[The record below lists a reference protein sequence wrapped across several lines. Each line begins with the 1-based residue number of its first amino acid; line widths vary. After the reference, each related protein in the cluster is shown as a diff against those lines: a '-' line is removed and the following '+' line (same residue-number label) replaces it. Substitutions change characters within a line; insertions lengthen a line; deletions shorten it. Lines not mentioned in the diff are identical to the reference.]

1 MVPLPP
7 FSSPDSDVDAPPHIH
22 NLANEIIHLNLIE
35 LAALMDRIGDHFGF
49 DDSDA
54 FGAGDSEDSSA
65 GGAGGEEVVEEKT
78 IFDLKLEGF
87 DAKAKIKVIKE
98 VRTVT
103 GLGLKEAKEL
113 VEGAPVSDRQIS
125 LMLLLWM
132 CVVVVEEYA
141 GPANRGM
148 KLSTILGPFI
158 PSKIK
163 TNYPY
168 WR

>member
-1 MVPLPP
+1 MPIVPLPP

-22 NLANEIIHLNLIE
+22 ELADEIIRLNLIE
-35 LAALMDRIGDHFGF
+35 LAALMDRIGEHFGF

-54 FGAGDSEDSSA
+54 FGPGDGDDASA
-65 GGAGGEEVVEEKT
+65 GGDGGEEVVEEKT

-113 VEGAPVSDRQIS
+113 VEGAPCAR
-125 LMLLLWM
+125 
-132 CVVVVEEYA
+132 
-141 GPANRGM
+141 PANRGM
-148 KLSTILGPFI
+148 KISTILGPFI
-158 PSKIK
+158 PSNIEA
-163 TNYPY
+163 NYPY